1 MNDHPIEAKKA
12 MTDMRLPGLEG
23 KKVVITA
30 GAGGIGFA
38 IARQLYAQGARVAI
52 CDVDADAL
60 KRASDALGCCIAEQA
75 DVSDEAAVEAFF
87 DKVKT
92 GLGGLDALVNNA
104 GIAGPTGNIEDLS
117 PDEWRRCI
125 DICLTGQ
132 FLCARQ
138 AIPMIKAAGGG
149 ALVNMGSAASKH
161 GYAYRTPYSAA
172 KFGVI
177 GLTQSLAKEL
187 GPENIRVNAVLPGIV
202 EGPRMDGVIRARA
215 EATGVSFDA
224 MREEYLKNIS
234 LRRMVSPDDVATTV
248 AMLISDLG
256 NNLSGQSLAVDGNVE
271 TL

>member
-1 MNDHPIEAKKA
+1 MNEPESETTSAL
-12 MTDMRLPGLEG
+12 RLPGLD
-23 KKVVITA
+23 KKRVVITA

-38 IARQLYAQGARVAI
+38 IARQLYAQGAQIAI
-52 CDVDADAL
+52 CDVDAEAL
-60 KRASDALGCCIAEQA
+60 QRASGQLGNCIAVQA
-75 DVSDEAAVEAFF
+75 DVSDEKAIEAFF
-87 DKVKT
+87 DKVREEF
-92 GLGGLDALVNNA
+92 GGLDALVNNA

-117 PDEWRRCI
+117 PADWRRCV

-138 AIPMIKAAGGG
+138 AIPMIKAGGGG
-149 ALVNMGSAASKH
+149 ALVNMASAAAKH

-187 GPENIRVNAVLPGIV
+187 GPHNIRVNAILPGFV

-215 EATGVSFDA
+215 EVAGVDLDTMSQ
-224 MREEYLKNIS
+224 EYLKNVS
-234 LRRMVSPDDVATTV
+234 LRRMVSPDDVAATV
-248 AMLISDLG
+248 AFLLSDAG
-256 NNLSGQSLAVDGNVE
+256 ANLSGQSLAVDGNVE